1 MKINPSPKN
10 RPNFGGFLNNKITL
24 NALEKIADH
33 GASFSLGASFVG
45 AMALR
50 PLAISLTPKTD
61 KENKKYASINS
72 ISSAAAKLLLAETIA
87 LPVENAIKKINKNPK
102 DFLNENTLKNFY
114 PDKKSYSFLTQTIKQ
129 STNLLTAIPKSYLT
143 VALIPVI
150 ANKFFNK
157 KEEEKKDIINP
168 AIFKGMEK
176 FSSFQNISFTGKKI
190 GLFESGISKILNN
203 ETLQNFSKK
212 HSPNSNNIARDFSVI
227 SDILLTGASIFH
239 TKNSKKIKQ
248 ERKNPLIYNNILST
262 TASIL
267 FGCALDKLIQT
278 STKKSIENFKALNKN
293 NPKLNKYIEGINILR
308 PTVVFAFVYYGILPI
323 ATTYFADKMDK
334 NLNSKK
340 SES

>member
-1 MKINPSPKN
+1 
-10 RPNFGGFLNNKITL
+10 
-24 NALEKIADH
+24 
-33 GASFSLGASFVG
+33 
-45 AMALR
+45 MALR

-102 DFLNENTLKNFY
+102 DFLNQNTLKNFY

-129 STNLLTAIPKSYLT
+129 STNLITAIPKSYLT

-157 KEEEKKDIINP
+157 KEEKDTINP

-176 FSSFQNISFTGKKI
+176 LPSFQNISFTSKKI
-190 GLFESGISKILNN
+190 GLFENGISKIITN
-203 ETLQNFSKK
+203 ETVQNFSKK

-227 SDILLTGASIFH
+227 GDVLLTGASIFH

-248 ERKNPLIYNNILST
+248 ERKRPLIYNNILST
-262 TASIL
+262 AASIL
-267 FGCALDKLIQT
+267 FGCSLDKLIQT
-278 STKKSIENFKALNKN
+278 GTKKSIENFKTINKN

-334 NLNSKK
+334 NLNPKK